1 MPDEARMQ
9 REATRRQG
17 RGGSEKESWPGT
29 EGARGEKMAAY
40 CVVTRC
46 GAHSPP

>member
-1 MPDEARMQ
+1 MRH
-9 REATRRQG
+9 
-17 RGGSEKESWPGT
+17 GGSVGNRERSSGWREDLKGKLARQ